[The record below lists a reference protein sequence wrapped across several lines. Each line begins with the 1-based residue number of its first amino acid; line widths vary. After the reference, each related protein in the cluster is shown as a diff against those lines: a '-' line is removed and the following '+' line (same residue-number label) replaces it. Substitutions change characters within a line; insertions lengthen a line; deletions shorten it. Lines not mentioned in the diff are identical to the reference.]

1 MLRIGVIGEASELV
15 KLCAS
20 IEAIEYIK
28 PKIRIDSIIGVGTG
42 STVNFFINE
51 LAKIRHL
58 FKGAVSSSDA
68 STKLLESHDIEVY
81 ELNDVNEILIY
92 VDGADE
98 VDTSH
103 NLIKGGGGAHTREK
117 IVASAS
123 NEFVCIVDESKL
135 VNLLGNFPLPV
146 EVIIKSRSYVAREI
160 VKIGGSPELRKNF
173 VTDQGNQIL
182 DVKDL
187 TIENPLD
194 LEKRINLIPGVLD
207 NGLFANCKPQ
217 KVIVG
222 KD

>member
-1 MLRIGVIGEASELV
+1 MSTA
-15 KLCAS
+15 KLNAS

-123 NEFVCIVDESKL
+123 NEFVCIVDKSKL

>member
-1 MLRIGVIGEASELV
+1 MSKS
-15 KLCAS
+15 KLNAS

-81 ELNDVNEILIY
+81 ELNDVNAILIY

>member
-1 MLRIGVIGEASELV
+1 MSNS
-15 KLCAS
+15 KLNAS

-28 PKIRIDSIIGVGTG
+28 PKIDMNSIIGVGTG
-42 STVNFFINE
+42 STVNYFIEE
-51 LAKIRHL
+51 LEKIKHM
-58 FKGAVSSSDA
+58 FKGAVSSSEA
-68 STKLLESHDIEVY
+68 STELLEKSGIEVF
-81 ELNDVNEILIY
+81 ELNDINEILVY

-103 NLIKGGGGAHTREK
+103 HLIKGGGGAHTREK

-135 VNLLGNFPLPV
+135 VKRLGNFPLPI
-146 EVIIKSRSYVAREI
+146 EVMIKSRSYVAREI
-160 VKIGGSPELRKNF
+160 VKIGGLPELRKDF
-173 VTDQGNQIL
+173 LTDQGNQIL

-194 LEKRINLIPGVLD
+194 LEQRINIIPGVLD
-207 NGLFANCKPQ
+207 NGIFANCKPQ

>member
-1 MLRIGVIGEASELV
+1 MSKS
-15 KLCAS
+15 KLNAS

-187 TIENPLD
+187 TIKNPLD

>member
-1 MLRIGVIGEASELV
+1 MSNS
-15 KLCAS
+15 KLNAS

-28 PKIRIDSIIGVGTG
+28 PKIDMNSIIGVGTG
-42 STVNFFINE
+42 STVNYFILE
-51 LAKIRHL
+51 LAKIKHM
-58 FKGAVSSSDA
+58 FKGAVSSSEA
-68 STKLLESHDIEVY
+68 STELLEKSGIEVF
-81 ELNDVNEILIY
+81 ELNDVNEILVYI
-92 VDGADE
+92 DGADE

-135 VNLLGNFPLPV
+135 VKTLGNFPLPV
-146 EVIIKSRSYVAREI
+146 EAMIKSRSYVAREI
-160 VKIGGSPELRKNF
+160 VKIGGLPELRKDF
-173 VTDQGNQIL
+173 LTDQGNQIL
-182 DVKDL
+182 DIKDL
-187 TIENPLD
+187 EIDDPLD
-194 LEKRINLIPGVLD
+194 LEQRINLIPGVLD

>member
-1 MLRIGVIGEASELV
+1 MSNS
-15 KLCAS
+15 KLNAS

-28 PKIRIDSIIGVGTG
+28 PKIEMNSIIGVGTG
-42 STVNFFINE
+42 STVNYFIQE
-51 LAKIRHL
+51 LAKIKHM
-58 FKGAVSSSDA
+58 FKGAVSSSEA
-68 STKLLESHDIEVY
+68 STELLEKSGIEVF
-81 ELNDVNEILIY
+81 ELNDVNEILVY

-98 VDTSH
+98 VDTSN

-135 VNLLGNFPLPV
+135 VKTLGNFPLPV
-146 EVIIKSRSYVAREI
+146 EAMIKSRSYVAREI
-160 VKIGGSPELRKNF
+160 VKIGGLPELRKDF
-173 VTDQGNQIL
+173 LTDQGNQIL
-182 DVKDL
+182 DIKDL
-187 TIENPLD
+187 AIDDPLD
-194 LEKRINLIPGVLD
+194 LEQRINLIPGVLD